1 MAKKISE
8 LASAAALAGTE
19 LLEIVQSAASVKVML
34 SAIKA
39 YCRKSAVTA
48 VSSVGGVLTLD
59 LSLGDY
65 FTVALTEDIT
75 SIVITNAPGAGFGGA
90 VFVRFTQDSTP
101 RTVAWP
107 ASFRWEGSAP
117 AVSTWS
123 GAVDLLSLVTLDG
136 STKWDPTLSKGRV

>member
-1 MAKKISE
+1 MPKKISG
-8 LASAAALAGTE
+8 LSTAATLVGTE
-19 LLEIVQSAASVKVML
+19 LLEIVQSAGNFRVLL

-48 VSSVGGVLTLD
+48 VSSAGGVLTLD

-65 FTVALTEDIT
+65 FTVDLTENIT

-90 VFVRFTQDSTP
+90 VFVRFAQDSTP

-117 AVSTWS
+117 SVSTGS
-123 GAVDLLSLVTLDG
+123 GAIDLLSLVTLDG
-136 STKWDPTLSKGRV
+136 GTTWDATLSLDRG

>member
-1 MAKKISE
+1 MAKKISD
-8 LASAAALAGTE
+8 LDSAAALAGTE
-19 LLEIVQSAASVKVML
+19 LLEAVQGAASVKLLL

-65 FTVALTEDIT
+65 FTVALTENA
-75 SIVITNAPGAGFGGA
+75 SIVINNPPGSGFGGA
-90 VFVRFTQDSTP
+90 IFVRITQDSTP
-101 RTVAWP
+101 RTVTWP

-117 AVSTWS
+117 AVSTAP

-136 STKWDPTLSKGRV
+136 GTTWDATLSNGRA